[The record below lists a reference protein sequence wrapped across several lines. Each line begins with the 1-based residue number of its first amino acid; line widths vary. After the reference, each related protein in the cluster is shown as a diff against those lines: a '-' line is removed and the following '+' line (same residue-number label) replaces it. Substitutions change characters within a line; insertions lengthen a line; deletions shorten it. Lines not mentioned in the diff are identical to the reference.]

1 VPSQPRITPDEVGAY
16 ETIVP
21 PSRLLLLLL
30 LAALLLT
37 ALLLAAAMPCT
48 AGSTSPGRSKGRPR
62 RCLPFLEGGF
72 PSRLCSGNDALFS
85 HVLLSQGVALL
96 LDLP

>member
-1 VPSQPRITPDEVGAY
+1 MTPDEVGAY

-72 PSRLCSGNDALFS
+72 PPVCVPMGMTLFFS